1 MRSVNVKFH
10 EFIMHRIADMN
21 ISLLY
26 FFEFFTL
33 EEQELERTT
42 YMKDVILYEAVPT
55 KSISSFLELYFI
67 FYEFSNFRN
76 GQVQKKLLQAFLFTV
91 RCMPSVNSPAIAG
104 RTCYGRGKGRE
115 KGLTGVAAGSERLTG
130 SSFGFWLLRWTAKE
144 LRVWDSSGFHGG
156 ATAARDEGERG
167 GAVGSR
173 WGGPRSGRGRAQ
185 GGVAAIARWWRHTA
199 VA

>member
-115 KGLTGVAAGSERLTG
+115 KGPHRRGSRLRKTDRK
-130 SSFGFWLLRWTAKE
+130 LLRLLASALDGK
-144 LRVWDSSGFHGG
+144 G
-156 ATAARDEGERG
+156 
-167 GAVGSR
+167 
-173 WGGPRSGRGRAQ
+173 AQ
-185 GGVAAIARWWRHTA
+185 GLG
-199 VA
+199 

>member
-76 GQVQKKLLQAFLFTV
+76 GQVQEKLLQTSSLYCALYAV
-91 RCMPSVNSPAIAG
+91 GEQPGYSWAHLLWERERKGKRASPAWQQAP
-104 RTCYGRGKGRE
+104 K
-115 KGLTGVAAGSERLTG
+115 
-130 SSFGFWLLRWTAKE
+130 
-144 LRVWDSSGFHGG
+144 D
-156 ATAARDEGERG
+156 
-167 GAVGSR
+167 
-173 WGGPRSGRGRAQ
+173 
-185 GGVAAIARWWRHTA
+185 
-199 VA
+199 